1 MSTRRQR
8 KDPLGTLLRRQLKCR
23 PDDKL
28 GNLPKNQA
36 DELEEWLFDADPILT
51 LGQAVKRINEEFKV
65 SVSKPTVRRWY
76 DKTEQRRTI
85 ASIADSMKDSNEVL
99 AQFEKHPHDTYKAV
113 LFLLGKYAFEL
124 ARKEGRKDPTLIDL
138 TKLIITAKREERAVA
153 QLKLARDKFQFDGA
167 RSALR
172 EADWLKEIHAN
183 TALDDE
189 AKLQAVRLKLFGPSP
204 GQ

>member
-1 MSTRRQR
+1 MSTHRQR
-8 KDPLGTLLRRQLKCR
+8 KDPLGNLLRRQLKCR

-28 GNLPKNQA
+28 GNLPKYQA

-51 LGQAVKRINEEFKV
+51 WGQAVKRIKEEFKV

-76 DKTEQRRTI
+76 AKTEQRRSV

-138 TKLIITAKREERAVA
+138 TKLIITAKREERAVD

-172 EADWLKEIHAN
+172 EADWLKEIQAN

-189 AKLQAVRLKLFGPSP
+189 AKLQAVRLKLFGSAAE
-204 GQ
+204 

>member
-1 MSTRRQR
+1 MSTHRQR
-8 KDPLGTLLRRQLKCR
+8 KRDLGNVLRRQLKCR

-51 LGQAVKRINEEFKV
+51 WGQAVKRIKEEFKV
-65 SVSKPTVRRWY
+65 SVSKPTVGRWY
-76 DKTEQRRTI
+76 NKTEQRRTI
-85 ASIADSMKDSNEVL
+85 ASIADSMKNSNEVL

-138 TKLIITAKREERAVA
+138 TKLIITAKREERAVD
-153 QLKLARDKFQFDGA
+153 QLKLARDKFHFDA
-167 RSALR
+167 AKAAKEHA
-172 EADWLKEIHAN
+172 EAIHAISRN
-183 TALDDE
+183 SALDDE
-189 AKLQAVRLKLFGPSP
+189 QK
-204 GQ
+204 

>member
-1 MSTRRQR
+1 MSTHRQR
-8 KDPLGTLLRRQLKCR
+8 KDPLGNLLRRQLKCR

-28 GNLPKNQA
+28 GNLPKYQA

-51 LGQAVKRINEEFKV
+51 WGQAVKRIKEEFKV

-76 DKTEQRRTI
+76 AKTEQRRSV

-138 TKLIITAKREERAVA
+138 TKLIITAKREERAVD
-153 QLKLARDKFQFDGA
+153 QLKLARDKFRFDGA

-172 EADWLKEIHAN
+172 EADWLKEIQAN

-189 AKLQAVRLKLFGPSP
+189 AKLQAVRLKLFGSAAE
-204 GQ
+204 